1 MELDKR
7 DAAYSKVYA
16 KVLNF
21 LSFSKRS
28 KKELLDKI
36 DKYISKSGLD
46 SKDKKSVKEQIIL
59 ALEKDGYLKDDTDVD
74 FARSYIEGLRN
85 SGKSL
90 NYLKISHFL
99 VKKGISK
106 EIIDD
111 FLGNLDKNL
120 IYESAL
126 RDAKKKLSSL
136 DKEDKYTKK
145 KKLLN
150 YLYRKGYPFD
160 ISSSVVDTLL

>member
-1 MELDKR
+1 
-7 DAAYSKVYA
+7 
-16 KVLNF
+16 
-21 LSFSKRS
+21 
-28 KKELLDKI
+28 
-36 DKYISKSGLD
+36 
-46 SKDKKSVKEQIIL
+46 
-59 ALEKDGYLKDDTDVD
+59 
-74 FARSYIEGLRN
+74 
-85 SGKSL
+85 
-90 NYLKISHFL
+90 
-99 VKKGISK
+99 K